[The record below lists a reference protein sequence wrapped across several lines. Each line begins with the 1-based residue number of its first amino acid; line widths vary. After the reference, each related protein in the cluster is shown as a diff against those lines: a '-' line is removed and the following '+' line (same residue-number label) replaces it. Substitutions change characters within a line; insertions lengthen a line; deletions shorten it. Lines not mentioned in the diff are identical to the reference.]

1 MGVGDANLAGL
12 RRYQETVA
20 QMSSA
25 LGTYAFFNIA
35 ALLRLEEMP
44 GMPPPLDEA
53 ERALG
58 GIILNWVE
66 ERGVVRVSGVVTI
79 EE

>member
-1 MGVGDANLAGL
+1 
-12 RRYQETVA
+12 
-20 QMSSA
+20 
-25 LGTYAFFNIA
+25 
-35 ALLRLEEMP
+35 MP
-44 GMPPPLDEA
+44 RQLDEA

-79 EE
+79 EESR